1 MARDENV
8 DEDEG
13 EHDTGMRKILNMEM
27 DLKMTTGKKKQ
38 GLGLK

>member
-13 EHDTGMRKILNMEM
+13 KDDTGMRKILNMEM
-27 DLKMTTGKKKQ
+27 DLKMTTGKKNKDRV
-38 GLGLK
+38 